1 MVWNLTKVGPLF
13 FFLISN
19 KDKYSITLSYAK
31 KHKAERTIQIEQNKK
46 REKRKGKDIKCKGE
60 S

>member
-1 MVWNLTKVGPLF
+1 MIIFF

-19 KDKYSITLSYAK
+19 KDKYSRTLSYAK
-31 KHKAERTIQIEQNKK
+31 KRKAERTIQIEQNKK